1 MSVIINRKDET
12 TLLRRLNVK
21 KRLIF
26 SLIAIL
32 LIPLLALGCKSEE
45 SPPPSNV
52 PALQGGQEAKMI
64 EISIDDFTAQNHLT
78 RDVELIRPGS
88 LIVSLGSNRTTG
100 FQWGEAEIS
109 APAVVAQQSHNFVE
123 PQASGKEGA
132 VGAPGKDVWVFDSKE
147 AGMAT
152 IKMSYSRP
160 WEGGEKDVWTLT
172 INVTVK

>member
-1 MSVIINRKDET
+1 M
-12 TLLRRLNVK
+12 K
-21 KRLIF
+21 KLLIF

-45 SPPPSNV
+45 SPVPPSDV
-52 PALQGGQEAKMI
+52 PALHGGQEAKTI
-64 EISIDDFTAQNHLT
+64 DISIDEFTAQNHLT

-88 LIVSLGSNRTTG
+88 LIVSLGSNPTTG

-123 PQASGKEGA
+123 PQSSNNESV

-147 AGMAT
+147 AGTAT
-152 IKMSYSRP
+152 IKTSYSRP

>member
-1 MSVIINRKDET
+1 M
-12 TLLRRLNVK
+12 K
-21 KRLIF
+21 KLLIF

-32 LIPLLALGCKSEE
+32 LIPLLVLGCKTEE
-45 SPPPSNV
+45 SPPPSDV
-52 PALQGGQEAKMI
+52 PALHGGQEAKMI

-78 RDVELIRPGS
+78 RDIELIRPGS
-88 LIVSLGSNRTTG
+88 LIVSLGSNPTTG

-123 PQASGKEGA
+123 PQASGKEGV

-147 AGMAT
+147 AGTAT

>member
-1 MSVIINRKDET
+1 M
-12 TLLRRLNVK
+12 K
-21 KRLIF
+21 KPLIF

-45 SPPPSNV
+45 SPLPSEV
-52 PALQGGQEAKMI
+52 PALHGGQEARTI
-64 EISIDDFTAQNHLT
+64 EISIDVFMAQNYLS

-88 LIVSLGSNRTTG
+88 LIVNLGSNRTTG

-123 PQASGKEGA
+123 PQASGKEGV
-132 VGAPGKDVWVFDSKE
+132 VGAPGKDVWVFDSK
-147 AGMAT
+147 GVGTAT
-152 IKMSYSRP
+152 IKMNYSRP

>member
-1 MSVIINRKDET
+1 MKK
-12 TLLRRLNVK
+12 LLV
-21 KRLIF
+21 F
-26 SLIAIL
+26 SLISIL
-32 LIPLLALGCKSEE
+32 MLPVFVLSCKSEE
-45 SPPPSNV
+45 PPTPPEV
-52 PALQGGQEAKMI
+52 PALKGGQEAKTI
-64 EISIDDFTAQNHLT
+64 EISIDDFTAQNHIA

-88 LIVSLGSNRTTG
+88 LIVNLGSNPTTG

-109 APAVVAQQSHNFVE
+109 APKVIAQQSHNFVE
-123 PQASGKEGA
+123 PQSGGDKV

-147 AGMAT
+147 AGTAT